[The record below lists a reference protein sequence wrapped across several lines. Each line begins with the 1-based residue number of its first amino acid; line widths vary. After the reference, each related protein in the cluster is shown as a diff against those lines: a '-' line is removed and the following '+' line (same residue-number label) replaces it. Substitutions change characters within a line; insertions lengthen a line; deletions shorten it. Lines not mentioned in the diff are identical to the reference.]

1 MPVFTWQQKND
12 VLFLTVTAFTE
23 TGLVKHGFTS
33 RLGGI
38 SQPPYHTL
46 NMSFTVRDVPE
57 KVVENRRRAAE
68 AIGFPLED
76 LVALQQVHGDR
87 VAVATSEHKGRGALN
102 YETALP
108 ETDAV
113 ITREAGVPL
122 STYHADCVPVFFL
135 DPVTP
140 AVGLAHAGWKG
151 TALKIAAK
159 TLLAMHGH
167 FGTRVE
173 DCLVAIG
180 PSIGPCCYE
189 VDGRVKDI
197 FGQAFR
203 EAGAFFQATGEEKWH
218 LDLWEANTRAL
229 EEIGVPR
236 RHIFVS
242 RLCTGCRTDLFYSHR
257 KEKGLTGRM
266 AALIMLR

>member
-1 MPVFTWQQKND
+1 M
-12 VLFLTVTAFTE
+12 TVTPLTE

-33 RLGGI
+33 RLGGV
-38 SQPPYHTL
+38 SQPPFHTL
-46 NMSFTVRDVPE
+46 NLGFTVQDAPE
-57 KVVENRRRAAE
+57 KVVENRRRAAR
-68 AIGFPLED
+68 AVGFPLED

-87 VAVATSEHKGRGALN
+87 VAVVAAEHRGRGALT

-108 ETDAV
+108 GTDAV
-113 ITREAGVPL
+113 ITNVPGVPL
-122 STYHADCVPVFFL
+122 STYHADCVPVIFL

-159 TLLAMHGH
+159 TLLEMKKY

-189 VDGRVKDI
+189 VDRPVRDA
-197 FGQAFR
+197 FGQAFAHG
-203 EAGAFFQATGEEKWH
+203 EAFFRAAGQGKWH
-218 LDLWEANTRAL
+218 LDLWEANASAL
-229 EEIGVPR
+229 EEAGVPR
-236 RHIFVS
+236 DHIFTS
-242 RLCTGCRTDLFYSHR
+242 RLCTGCQRDLFYSHR
-257 KEKGLTGRM
+257 KENGLTGRM
-266 AALIMLR
+266 AALIMLAG